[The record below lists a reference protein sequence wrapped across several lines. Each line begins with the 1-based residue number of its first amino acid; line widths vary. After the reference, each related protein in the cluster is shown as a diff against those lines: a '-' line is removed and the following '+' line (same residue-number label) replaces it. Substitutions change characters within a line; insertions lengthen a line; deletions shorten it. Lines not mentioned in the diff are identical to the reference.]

1 VLIDLAIVGAG
12 SMGANHARVGL
23 GLRDARISAI
33 VDPDPERGGK
43 LATTV
48 GAAYYPDVTGLPAT
62 VDAAVVAVPT
72 DLHVPVST
80 ELLAMGKHVLVEKPI
95 ARTVADARFLVGAA
109 RDAGKILMVGHVER
123 FNPAVV
129 ELAAIVAEPI
139 HIDAQRVSAFVG
151 RIREGVVL
159 DLMTHDLDIVTAL
172 VNRPVVEVQASVSTL
187 RSGMED
193 LGVALLR
200 FEGGTSATITAS
212 RIGQDKIRRIS
223 VTESEAYYVAD
234 LLRQDLTIHRQ
245 THPDYT
251 AETRGYRQ
259 QSLIE
264 IPYITTRG
272 EPLHNELE
280 HFVRCV
286 IDGSEPL
293 VSGESATATIELV
306 QRVLT
311 AAGTDAIAS

>member
-1 VLIDLAIVGAG
+1 MLIDLAIVGAG
-12 SMGANHARVGL
+12 SMGSNHARVGL

-48 GAAYYPDVTGLPAT
+48 GAAYYPDVTDLPAT

-95 ARTVADARFLVGAA
+95 ARTVEDARFLVGAA

-200 FEGGTSATITAS
+200 FEGGTSATVTAS

-223 VTESEAYYVAD
+223 VTETEAYYVAD

>member
-1 VLIDLAIVGAG
+1 MLIDLAIVGAG

-172 VNRPVVEVQASVSTL
+172 VNQPVVEVQASVSTL
-187 RSGMED
+187 ALGDGGPRGRPAPLRRRHVGNHHRQPDRTGQDPPD
-193 LGVALLR
+193 LGDRNRGVLRGRSVAARPHDPPPDPPGLH
-200 FEGGTSATITAS
+200 
-212 RIGQDKIRRIS
+212 RR
-223 VTESEAYYVAD
+223 D
-234 LLRQDLTIHRQ
+234 
-245 THPDYT
+245 P
-251 AETRGYRQ
+251 G
-259 QSLIE
+259 
-264 IPYITTRG
+264 IP
-272 EPLHNELE
+272 P
-280 HFVRCV
+280 
-286 IDGSEPL
+286 
-293 VSGESATATIELV
+293 
-306 QRVLT
+306 
-311 AAGTDAIAS
+311 AIAHRDSVHHDPG

>member
-1 VLIDLAIVGAG
+1 MLIDLAIVGAG
-12 SMGANHARVGL
+12 SMGANHARVGM
-23 GLRDARISAI
+23 GLRDARISAV
-33 VDPDPERGGK
+33 VDPDAERGGK

-48 GAAYYPDVTGLPAT
+48 GAAYYPDVAQLPAT

-72 DLHVPVST
+72 DLHVPVAT

-95 ARTVADARFLVGAA
+95 ARTTADARFLIGAA
-109 RDAGKILMVGHVER
+109 RDAERMLMVGHVER

-129 ELAAIVAEPI
+129 ELASIVSEPI
-139 HIDAQRVSAFVG
+139 HVEARRVSAFVG

-172 VNRPVVEVQASVSTL
+172 MNRPVVEVQASVSTL

-200 FEGGTSATITAS
+200 FEGGASATLTAS
-212 RIGQDKIRRIS
+212 RIGQDKIRRIE
-223 VTESEAYYVAD
+223 VTEPEAYYVAD

-245 THPDYT
+245 THPLYT
-251 AETRGYRQ
+251 EESRGYRQ

-272 EPLHNELE
+272 EPLFNELD
-280 HFVRCV
+280 HFVRC
-286 IDGSEPL
+286 IIEGTEPL
-293 VSGESATATIELV
+293 VSGESATATLELV
-306 QRVLT
+306 HRVLA
-311 AAGTDAIAS
+311 AAGADAVAG